1 VRLQRR
7 AVAARVFLFATAV
20 VTAVVLSSCTAEE
33 PTATSSGGSATATAT
48 AATPKAGATP
58 TPTPTIEA
66 VLVVSSVDV
75 DGKNVSS
82 SGYVQ
87 GLVENGGTC
96 VFTYA
101 RAGATVTA
109 QREAVADRMT
119 TSCGLVQSPI
129 DQFVRGSWSV
139 TLSYEHDG
147 TTYTSVPATVE
158 VP

>member
-7 AVAARVFLFATAV
+7 AVAARVSLFATAV
-20 VTAVVLSSCTAEE
+20 AIAAVLSACTAGE
-33 PTATSSGGSATATAT
+33 PTAISSSGSAPAT

-87 GLVENGGTC
+87 GLVEDGGTC

-101 RAGATVTA
+101 RAGATTVTA

-129 DQFVRGSWSV
+129 DRFVRGSWSV